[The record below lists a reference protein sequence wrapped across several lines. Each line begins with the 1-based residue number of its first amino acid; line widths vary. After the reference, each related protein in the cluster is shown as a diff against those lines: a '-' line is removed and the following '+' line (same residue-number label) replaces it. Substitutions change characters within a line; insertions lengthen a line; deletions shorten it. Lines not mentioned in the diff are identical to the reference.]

1 MVYHISNVKFLC
13 PHTSKLSWSKT
24 SYNGSV
30 LKNPEIS
37 GALYTLRIQYKY
49 TQIQCE
55 DGARDFR
62 VKNSDIQI
70 LSKSLKRKVTTFYPV

>member
-1 MVYHISNVKFLC
+1 MHIK
-13 PHTSKLSWSKT
+13 HI
-24 SYNGSV
+24 NGSV

-62 VKNSDIQI
+62 V
-70 LSKSLKRKVTTFYPV
+70 LEYTPVTSWIDEITCLDYLNE

>member
-1 MVYHISNVKFLC
+1 MALLQVKIV
-13 PHTSKLSWSKT
+13 
-24 SYNGSV
+24 NESV

-37 GALYTLRIQYKY
+37 GALYTLGIQYLY

-62 VKNSDIQI
+62 VLYYTLVIN
-70 LSKSLKRKVTTFYPV
+70 L